1 MNPDPA
7 TPSTTKIPKWLI
19 PAIGYT
25 LSAACLIWVFSKFP
39 YAELG
44 AHLQT
49 MDWWWVG
56 AAVLLELVAY
66 AADGWRWA
74 LLLAPGGAPPVGSCV
89 QAVFVGLFANDI
101 LPARAGEVIRCFLL
115 SFKTE
120 VPISLAFTSEIIE
133 RLMDGLWVVILYL
146 CIRGF
151 IPDHP
156 RFSSAM
162 FVFAPVVTGLSILLL
177 WVLFQKHHAH
187 AFASKSKFGLRFVH
201 LLDEVHRLGNW
212 RALGLGMAVTGIY
225 WLFQVLA
232 VLALLRADAFDFG
245 FAAAAFL
252 LVAKTMGTMIPNAPA
267 NVGVYQ
273 ATIVLALH
281 NTLLV
286 EDANAQIFAQ
296 IMFWFLTLP
305 LVIGGAIA
313 LGFAGFNLGD
323 LNRQAKAA
331 HDHKV

>member
-1 MNPDPA
+1 MNPAQEA
-7 TPSTTKIPKWLI
+7 TSKPKIPKWLI

-49 MDWWWVG
+49 MDWWWVV
-56 AAVLLELVAY
+56 AAVLLELIAY
-66 AADGWRWA
+66 VADGWRWA
-74 LLLAPGGAPPVGSCV
+74 LLLRPGGAPSVGACI

-115 SFKTE
+115 SYKTE

-133 RLMDGLWVVILYL
+133 RLMDGLWVVILYV
-146 CIRGF
+146 CVSRF

-156 RFSSAM
+156 RFSGAM
-162 FVFAPVVTGLSILLL
+162 LVFAPVVIALSLLLL

-187 AFASKSKFGLRFVH
+187 AFASKSKFGSRFVH
-201 LLDEVHRLGNW
+201 LLDEVHRLGDW
-212 RALGLGMAVTGIY
+212 KALGLGMAVSGIY
-225 WLFQVLA
+225 WVFQVLA

-245 FAAAAFL
+245 FSAAAFL

-273 ATIVLALH
+273 ATIMLALH
-281 NTLLV
+281 STLLV
-286 EDANAQIFAQ
+286 EDVNAKIFAQ

-313 LGFAGFNLGD
+313 LGTAGFNLGD

-331 HDHKV
+331 HDQHA